1 MTVVSLS
8 RARSA
13 VLFPFRPFGP
23 QAVTLT
29 SESADRWLIGLR
41 WVAIVGM
48 LATTLI
54 AKRLVPD
61 LDLRHI
67 LGVLALLFA
76 INIGWRL
83 GVTRRA
89 GKPSLVAHQLVV
101 DVSAL
106 TIMLWFSGGTSNP
119 FAAFLTFH
127 IVLAGLL
134 AGARL
139 SVVLAGLTLVAAMIL
154 SFAAPLPLAS
164 ATLGAEPVKHIGTIV
179 SLATLSAFIGFFVFV
194 YVQRMEALRAESS
207 RNEKLAM
214 LGRLVGA
221 MSHELNTPL
230 ATILLASKDL
240 VDVGREVA
248 SDDVTKLAQTI
259 ADEAQRASEVIGLV
273 RGHVRPDP
281 HLEPVDLTALVA
293 DYGARELDR
302 LGYRGGRTFESPGR
316 LPVVVLRAGVCQ
328 VLSNVLTN
336 AVQAMASQPAAH
348 ISVRLRPRRGGRME
362 IIVEDSGPGISPGL
376 LARIGEPF
384 QTTKGDAGG
393 MGLGLYVSSV
403 LAERMGG
410 SLTIENIGDGRGTR
424 VVLSIRAEKVA

>member
-29 SESADRWLIGLR
+29 TETADRWLIGLR

-54 AKRLVPD
+54 AKWLVPE
-61 LDLRHI
+61 LDLRP
-67 LGVLALLFA
+67 VLAVLVTLLA
-76 INIGWRL
+76 ANVGWRL
-83 GVTRRA
+83 WVARRT
-89 GKPSLVAHQLVV
+89 GKPPLVAQQIVI

-106 TIMLWFSGGTSNP
+106 TIMLWFSGGTTNP

-139 SVVLAGLTLVAAMIL
+139 SVVLAALTLVATAIL
-154 SFAAPLPLAS
+154 SFADPLPLAS
-164 ATLGAEPVKHIGTIV
+164 APLGAEPIRHIGTIV

-194 YVQRMEALRAESS
+194 YVQRMEALRADSA
-207 RNEKLAM
+207 RNEKLAI

-248 SDDVTKLAQTI
+248 SDEVARLAQTI

-281 HLEPVDLTALVA
+281 HLEPLDLAALVT
-293 DYGARELDR
+293 DFGARELDR
-302 LGYRGGRTFESPGR
+302 LGYRGGRTFESPGP
-316 LPVVVLRAGVCQ
+316 LPFVVLRAGVCQ

-336 AVQAMASQPAAH
+336 AVQAVASQPSPQ
-348 ISVRLRPRRGGRME
+348 ITVRLRARRGGRVE
-362 IIVEDSGPGISPGL
+362 IVVEDSGPGISAGL

-410 SLTIENIGDGRGTR
+410 ALTIENIGDGRGTR
-424 VVLSIRAEKVA
+424 VALSIRAEKAA